1 MPTFDKEY
9 FNLGFLDALSY
20 RDTFVHRL
28 DPRIKFIV
36 TFVFILF
43 VVSFPKY
50 EILKMIPFFV
60 FPVFILSVGNIPV
73 KFILKKLLI
82 VSPFALFVGIFN
94 PVFDTTPMYSLNGFL
109 ISGGWVSYLSIMI
122 KFILTASTA
131 LLLVATTSFPGICLA
146 LEKLR
151 VPKVFVVQLLFLY
164 RYLFVLT
171 EETMRMVRAR
181 RMRSFGKKGQGVKAF
196 ISIVGVLFVRTVERS
211 ERIYQA
217 MCSRG
222 FDGEI
227 RLLKRYKVRLVDI
240 AFAIISITVFAVFR
254 EYDVTRI
261 LGELFLVQ
269 AVQTV

>member
-1 MPTFDKEY
+1 MLTFDKEY

-20 RDTFVHRL
+20 RNTFVHRL
-28 DPRIKFIV
+28 DPRIKLIV

-50 EILKMIPFFV
+50 EISKIIPFFI
-60 FPVFILSVGNIPV
+60 FPVFILSAADIPV

-94 PVFDTTPMYSLNGFL
+94 PVLDTTPMYSINGFS
-109 ISGGWVSYLSIMI
+109 ISGGWVSYLSIIM
-122 KFILTASTA
+122 KFILTTSAA
-131 LLLVATTSFPGICLA
+131 LLLVATTSFPGVCLA
-146 LEKLR
+146 LERLW
-151 VPKVFVVQLLFLY
+151 VPKLFVVQILFLY

-171 EETMRMVRAR
+171 EETMRIVRAR
-181 RMRSFGKKGQGVKAF
+181 SMRSFGKKGQGVKTF
-196 ISIVGVLFVRTVERS
+196 ISVVGVLFVRAVERS

-227 RLLKRYKVRLVDI
+227 RLLKKYKVRLADI
-240 AFAIISITVFAVFR
+240 AFAVISITVFTIFR
-254 EYDVTRI
+254 EYDVTNI
-261 LGELFLVQ
+261 LGRLVIG
-269 AVQTV
+269 